1 MRRCRAACF
10 LVALVVARAALPAA
24 AGRPPPVISAS
35 AAVLIEW
42 HSGALLWEK
51 RGLAPRHPASLTK
64 VATALVAAQA
74 GELSDVVPVSVRA
87 AAVPGSTMGLS
98 SGERY
103 TLENL
108 IWALLL
114 ASANDAGIAIAE
126 HVGGSL
132 EGFAALMNATAHQL
146 GAWNSSFRNP
156 HGLTQYGHY
165 ASPYDLALFSREL
178 LSHPFLS
185 RVVAARTAVVRREAP
200 PGQLALAN
208 TNRLLLSFHGA
219 DGIKTGTTTAAG
231 ACLIAS
237 ASRGELRL
245 IAVVMD
251 SRDRYADARALLEYG
266 FSHFRLAWGGRAG
279 QVVRTI
285 PVAGGSPAMLP
296 LVLAADLVGVVT
308 AGERDWWVEVDYED
322 QVAAPVSPGTPLG
335 TASLR
340 THHRLIARVPI
351 VAPSGVSRVTWWRRW
366 LAAYHRVVREVLAGP
381 GMHHGP

>member
-1 MRRCRAACF
+1 MRRCRAAG
-10 LVALVVARAALPAA
+10 LLAAVIVAGAALPVC
-24 AGRPPPVISAS
+24 AGRPPPPISAT

-42 HSGALLWEK
+42 HSATVLWE
-51 RGLAPRHPASLTK
+51 RSGLAPRHPASLTK
-64 VATALVAAQA
+64 VVTAVVAARA
-74 GELSDVVPVSVRA
+74 GELGDVVQVSPRA
-87 AAVPGSTMGLS
+87 AAVPGSTMGLA

-132 EGFAALMNATAHQL
+132 EGFAALMNATSRQL
-146 GAWNSSFRNP
+146 GAWSSSFANP
-156 HGLTQYGHY
+156 HGLTQCGHY
-165 ASPYDLALFSREL
+165 ASPFDLALFSREL
-178 LSHPFLS
+178 LSHPWLG
-185 RVVAARTAVVRREAP
+185 RVVAAKTAVVRRETP

-208 TNRLLLSFHGA
+208 TNRLLTSFYGA
-219 DGIKTGTTTAAG
+219 DGVKTGTTAAAG

-237 ASRGELRL
+237 ASRGKLRL

-279 QVVRTI
+279 QVVRTV
-285 PVAGGSPAMLP
+285 PVSGGTPALLP
-296 LVLAADLVGVVT
+296 LVLAADLVGVVK
-308 AGERDWWVEVDYED
+308 AGEGEWWVEIDYED

-340 THHRLIARVPI
+340 THHRLVARVPI
-351 VAPSGVSRVTWWRRW
+351 TAQCEVLRITWWRRW
-366 LAAYHRVVREVLAGP
+366 RAAWHRVMREVMAGP
-381 GMHHGP
+381 GP